1 MSNEFNK
8 NLGHDM
14 SKTLMGYY
22 IDAIYK
28 IERTAFDEAFER
40 IDITYSQFKV
50 LNWLWRKG
58 ELTQKEIHNYVQIKP
73 SSLTKLLNILIK
85 KDLVERHLD
94 PNDART
100 KKVKTTDKANAIEH
114 EAWAIVES
122 FDGQIRSILTE
133 EEYRVTINSLRKL
146 TEAMSK

>member
-8 NLGHDM
+8 HLGHDM

-85 KDLVERHLD
+85 KDLVERHID

-114 EAWAIVES
+114 EAWQIVES
-122 FDGQIRSILTE
+122 FDVKIRSILTE

>member
-8 NLGHDM
+8 HLGHDM

-85 KDLVERHLD
+85 KDLVERHID

-100 KKVKTTDKANAIEH
+100 KK
-114 EAWAIVES
+114 
-122 FDGQIRSILTE
+122 
-133 EEYRVTINSLRKL
+133 
-146 TEAMSK
+146 